1 MTAAICSGCGRPTDE
16 CCVGDGCV
24 PVEDQE
30 QPLVA
35 ADGVE
40 PVPGSPVH
48 APVAATGDLRP
59 NVLNIERRI
68 QIRRFI
74 YECREAGTANLA
86 LPVDEI
92 EALLRCYE
100 HGRFQT

>member
-48 APVAATGDLRP
+48 APVAAS
-59 NVLNIERRI
+59 ISAS
-68 QIRRFI
+68 
-74 YECREAGTANLA
+74 Y
-86 LPVDEI
+86 LPWMC
-92 EALLRCYE
+92 AWCG
-100 HGRFQT
+100 HGG